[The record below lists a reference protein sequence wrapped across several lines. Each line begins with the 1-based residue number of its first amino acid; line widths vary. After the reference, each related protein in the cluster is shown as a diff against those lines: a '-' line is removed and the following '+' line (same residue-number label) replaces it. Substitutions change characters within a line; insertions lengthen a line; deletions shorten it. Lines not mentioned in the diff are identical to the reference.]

1 MKQRNST
8 VNGFKNAFFSG
19 FTTNEI
25 ANVIHHIITKHPT
38 LSGMYH
44 LASNRI
50 SKFDLLTLINDEYN
64 LNITI
69 NPESDFH
76 CDRSLDMS
84 KFIEATGYQA
94 PLWSSMIHQMHTEQ
108 GNRT

>member
-1 MKQRNST
+1 
-8 VNGFKNAFFSG
+8 
-19 FTTNEI
+19 
-25 ANVIHHIITKHPT
+25 
-38 LSGMYH
+38 MYH